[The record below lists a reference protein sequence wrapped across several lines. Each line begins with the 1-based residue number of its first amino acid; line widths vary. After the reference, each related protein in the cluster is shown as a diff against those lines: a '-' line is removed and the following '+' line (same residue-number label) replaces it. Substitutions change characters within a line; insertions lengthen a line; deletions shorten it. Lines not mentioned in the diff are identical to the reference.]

1 MINYM
6 NYILKSVNSSGN
18 RAFESILN
26 MDIFLTSKYPLINR
40 IDKIDQHIPI
50 WFIHGANS
58 FITNP
63 FSQVASLRPNSSKT
77 FVKVK

>member
-26 MDIFLTSKYPLINR
+26 MDIFLI
-40 IDKIDQHIPI
+40 
-50 WFIHGANS
+50 G
-58 FITNP
+58 
-63 FSQVASLRPNSSKT
+63 
-77 FVKVK
+77 